1 MEITFLGAVQ
11 TVTGSKYLLSF
22 NHKKILVDCGLFQG
36 LKELRLRNWRA
47 LPVDARAISRVI
59 LTHAHI
65 DHSGYLPLLNK
76 QGFEGDI
83 LCTHGTHDL
92 CSVLLPDA
100 GYLQEE
106 EARYANKYGYS
117 KHHPAQPLYTMNDA
131 LLVLKKFSPHPFHQ
145 PIALDQNTTL
155 EFLHAGHIIGASV
168 VRITHEGKTLVFSG
182 DLGRPQDEVMR
193 APECVTEADAL
204 VIESTYGNR
213 IHPGAHPLLELAE
226 VINRAVNRGGS
237 IIVPSFAVGRA
248 QALLYFIYE
257 LKQRGEIPD
266 LPVYLDSPMAESATD
281 IFMKYPN
288 EHRLSPEAVRAMCR
302 EVRYVRTPEESKQ
315 IDTMKTPIIVISASG
330 MVTGGR
336 VLHHIK
342 HFAPNA
348 KNTILFSGYQAEGT
362 RGARMLG
369 GEKQV
374 KMLGEMVPIR
384 AEVAVLENLSAH
396 ADANETI
403 QWLKQFKRA
412 PRQVFITHGE
422 PASAATLKTR
432 IESELGWHCA
442 VPTYGQHERLF

>member
-1 MEITFLGAVQ
+1 MEITFLGAAQ

-22 NHKKILVDCGLFQG
+22 NNKKILVDCGLFQG

-47 LPVDARAISRVI
+47 MPVEASAIDRVI

-65 DHSGYLPLLNK
+65 DHSGYLPLLDK
-76 QGFEGDI
+76 QGFEGDV
-83 LCTHGTHDL
+83 LCTHGTNDL
-92 CSVLLPDA
+92 CNVLLPDA

-117 KHHPAQPLYTMNDA
+117 KHHPALPLYTMNDA
-131 LLVLKKFSPHPFHQ
+131 LTVLKKFRAHPFHQ
-145 PIALDQNTTL
+145 PISLDQNTTL

-168 VRITHEGKTLVFSG
+168 LRLTHEGKTLVFSG

-193 APECVTEADAL
+193 APESITEADAL

-213 IHPGAHPLLELAE
+213 AHPGTHPLVELAA
-226 VINRAVNRGGS
+226 VINRTVTRGGS
-237 IIVPSFAVGRA
+237 VIVPSFAVGRA
-248 QALLYFIYE
+248 QALLYFIHT
-257 LKQRGEIPD
+257 LKQRGDIPD
-266 LPVYLDSPMAESATD
+266 VPVFLDSPMAESATD
-281 IFMKYPN
+281 IFTKYPN
-288 EHRLSPEAVRAMCR
+288 EHRLSAEVVKAMCR
-302 EVRYVRTPEESKQ
+302 EVHYVRSAEESKT
-315 IDTMKTPIIVISASG
+315 IDAMKKPIIVISASG

-342 HFAPNA
+342 YFGPDP

-362 RGARMLG
+362 RGARMMG

-374 KMLGEMVPIR
+374 KMLGEVVAIN
-384 AEVAVLENLSAH
+384 AEVAMLENLSAH
-396 ADANETI
+396 ADANETL

-422 PASAATLKTR
+422 AASAAALKAR
-432 IESELGWHCA
+432 IESELGWSCV
-442 VPTYGQHERLF
+442 VPTYGQHERVF